1 MRRTG
6 FDLMKFISG
15 CLCLVL
21 VTLIT
26 FKSAATDN
34 PDFSYSSSELQ
45 QARNQLTELLQKYTE
60 LHPEVIRVRKQ
71 IKLLE
76 AEIPL
81 SQKIESTH
89 TPSLQTPHEKKELPP
104 KNLTPLITGTV
115 QGKADIKIYPD
126 LVFQTMQGFGSTVRL
141 FDDPHLS
148 NSFNQKTHK
157 ASALLDKS
165 QEDEILQLV
174 YRDLGLGRVR
184 PATDAGI
191 EVTNDNSNPN
201 DTDLKKFDFSWKRND
216 GYIDYIKHVIPLG
229 VHTCFLSPI
238 VLEPWMNET
247 NPEEYVEWAFNI
259 LKRWQDEGM
268 ELPYYS
274 IANEPGYSN
283 EYFLKVVVLLGRK
296 LKEQGFKT
304 KLVIPDAINPES
316 AYKYS
321 SFILADP
328 EARQYIGALAYHLYG
343 GSNARGMAELSGK
356 YQIPL
361 WMTEFSQAN
370 NLLEWAS
377 LMHNQITEY
386 NVSAVDY
393 MWSFFGDWSEHQWPG
408 DSLIS
413 IMFQDNIYKG
423 YRINPNYYAMKHYSR
438 YIRPGFKRVHASSTN
453 SGLNVSAFVKS
464 NEMVIVMLNH
474 LDQAIAGH
482 LSLATNKNL
491 PGLNA
496 VQSWNSTYWKQLP
509 LAAKKPQELEFSLPP
524 KSITTLFT
532 LPR

>member
-6 FDLMKFISG
+6 FNIMKFITG

-21 VTLIT
+21 ITLIT
-26 FKSAATDN
+26 FKSAAIGSPN
-34 PDFSYSSSELQ
+34 FSDSSLELQ

-60 LHPEVIRVRKQ
+60 LHPEIIRVRNQ

-89 TPSLQTPHEKKELPP
+89 PPSLQTSHEKKELPQ
-104 KNLTPLITGTV
+104 KNLPLVITNTV
-115 QGKADIKIYPD
+115 QGEADIKINPD
-126 LVFQTMQGFGSTVRL
+126 MVFQTIQGFGSSVRL

-148 NSFNQKTHK
+148 NSFNQQTHK
-157 ASALLDKS
+157 ASALLTKS

-174 YRDLGLGRVR
+174 YQDLRLNRVR
-184 PATDAGI
+184 PAIDAGI

-216 GYIDYIKHVIPLG
+216 GNIGYIKRVVPLG
-229 VHTCFLSPI
+229 VDTYFLSPI
-238 VLEPWMNET
+238 VLEPWMNES

-259 LKRWQDEGM
+259 IKRWRNEGM

-274 IANEPGYSN
+274 IANEPSYSN

-304 KLVIPDAINPES
+304 KLVIPDGLNPDS
-316 AYKYS
+316 AYKHS
-321 SFILADP
+321 SFILADQ
-328 EARQYIGALAYHLYG
+328 EARLYIGALAYHLYG
-343 GSNARGMAELSGK
+343 NHNARGMAELSQQ
-356 YQIPL
+356 YRIPL
-361 WMTEFSQAN
+361 WMTEFSQPN
-370 NLLEWAS
+370 NLIEWAN

-393 MWSFFGDWSEHQWPG
+393 MWSFFGDWSEHKWSG

-413 IMFQDNIYKG
+413 IIFQDNIYKG

-438 YIRPGFKRVHASSTN
+438 YIRPGFKRVYASSSN
-453 SGLNVSAFVKS
+453 SGLNISAFVKN
-464 NEMVIVMLNH
+464 NEMVVVILNQT
-474 LDQAIAGH
+474 DQVIAGH

-491 PGLNA
+491 PSLNA
-496 VQSWNSTYWKQLP
+496 VQSWNNMYWKQLP
-509 LAAKKPQELEFSLPP
+509 LAAKKPQELELSLPP